1 MSIPQR
7 CTEHMF
13 ALWRSRLVQSGVSD
27 HEAIDTLINALQII
41 PQLSHLADKCM
52 DMLGK
57 IPHAIPAILRCGWW
71 FLSIDTCKCARRALA
86 ICSS

>member
-1 MSIPQR
+1 MLYLYVMYFLYFMSIPQR

-57 IPHAIPAILRCGWW
+57 FSHAIPAILRCGWGL
-71 FLSIDTCKCARRALA
+71 LSIDT
-86 ICSS
+86 

>member
-1 MSIPQR
+1 
-7 CTEHMF
+7 MF

-57 IPHAIPAILRCGWW
+57 FPHAIPAIL
-71 FLSIDTCKCARRALA
+71 
-86 ICSS
+86 